1 MTKDEYLN
9 ALKGELKNQGIE
21 GADEIAKKYES
32 RFELAKEAGFS
43 EEEAIEKFGQP
54 KAIVDALKAEQDK
67 AKAEMSIEEKNGND
81 FKDTKK
87 PWTFIFSL
95 VADNVEFSY
104 GNVDKPYV
112 DFNGADPDNY
122 RITQDAHFFKLE
134 FIPLA
139 KFIAN
144 MHAYTLKIILP
155 SGEDIDSFRIS
166 NASANVN
173 IPYIKSKEFN
183 YSVVSGKLTTD
194 DVRAA
199 TLKISNVSGHLFLK
213 SVTADEMKI
222 STVSGDTDI
231 DYAEIKKL
239 RLSTVT
245 GNVKI
250 ASGHVET
257 NSVTA
262 LYGKIIINGES
273 HK

>member
-1 MTKDEYLN
+1 MTKDEYLK
-9 ALKGELKNQGIE
+9 ALKGELKNQAIE

-43 EEEAIEKFGQP
+43 EEEAIQKFGEP
-54 KAIVDALKAEQDK
+54 KAVVEAIKAEQDK
-67 AKAEMSIEEKNGND
+67 TKPEMGVEEKNGYE
-81 FKDTKK
+81 FKDSKK
-87 PWTFIFSL
+87 PWTFVFSL
-95 VADNVEFSY
+95 MADNVDFSY

-122 RITQDAHFFKLE
+122 RITQDGRFFKLE
-134 FIPLA
+134 FVPLA

-144 MHAYTLKIILP
+144 MHAYTLKVILP

-166 NASANVN
+166 TASANIN
-173 IPYIKSKEFN
+173 IPYIKCKDFI
-183 YSVVSGKLTTD
+183 YSVVSGNLTTD
-194 DVRAA
+194 DVRTSSFKVTNA
-199 TLKISNVSGHLFLK
+199 SGHLALK
-213 SVTADEMKI
+213 SATVEEMKI

-245 GNVKI
+245 GNVRI
-250 ASGHVET
+250 AAGHVET